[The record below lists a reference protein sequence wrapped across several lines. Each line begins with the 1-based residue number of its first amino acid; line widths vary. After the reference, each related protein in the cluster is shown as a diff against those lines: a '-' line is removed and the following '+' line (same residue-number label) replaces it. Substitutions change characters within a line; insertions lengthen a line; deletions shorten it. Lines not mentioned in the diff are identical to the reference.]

1 MKAQRKL
8 PSVDS
13 TTVANTLP
21 FLFPYL
27 QAGLHSFHFFPAFK
41 LQKKK
46 KKTIIFSLHKQ
57 DSIWGILQRM
67 KLHQVLEKKSPK
79 EPNFL
84 SLISSLCTCKTAQIC
99 IQLQNQRGEHLTKP
113 SRIGEAVTQDT
124 HSDTVLSIS
133 HLHCLAHSCLKRN
146 LLKKTLLCFPSSSAK
161 MDCSFLFAVVFHIA
175 PVNSQ
180 SLFCPILSIP

>member
-1 MKAQRKL
+1 M
-8 PSVDS
+8 SES
-13 TTVANTLP
+13 TKKTAFSRFNNCSQYIAFSIPLSS
-21 FLFPYL
+21 
-27 QAGLHSFHFFPAFK
+27 AGLHSFHFFPAFK

-46 KKTIIFSLHKQ
+46 KKPIIFSLHKQ

-113 SRIGEAVTQDT
+113 SRIGEAVTQDI
-124 HSDTVLSIS
+124 SRTV
-133 HLHCLAHSCLKRN
+133 
-146 LLKKTLLCFPSSSAK
+146 TPF
-161 MDCSFLFAVVFHIA
+161 
-175 PVNSQ
+175 
-180 SLFCPILSIP
+180 

>member
-1 MKAQRKL
+1 VKAQRKL

-27 QAGLHSFHFFPAFK
+27 QQVFILSIFFLLSNFK
-41 LQKKK
+41 KNPI
-46 KKTIIFSLHKQ
+46 TFSLHKQ

-99 IQLQNQRGEHLTKP
+99 IQLQNQRGEYLTKP
-113 SRIGEAVTQDT
+113 SRIGEAVTQD
-124 HSDTVLSIS
+124 IS
-133 HLHCLAHSCLKRN
+133 RSV
-146 LLKKTLLCFPSSSAK
+146 TPF
-161 MDCSFLFAVVFHIA
+161 
-175 PVNSQ
+175 
-180 SLFCPILSIP
+180 